1 MVQYILSK
9 DDCVRMNPFAGVQM
23 SAMEAEKM
31 TLSVV
36 EMEAHAVIDEHSH
49 PHEQI
54 GYMVEGEAEFVVD
67 GKSVRVRAGQMWR
80 LPGGVPHKVIA
91 GDGPMRAVDVFYPV
105 REDMR
110 GQWSADSGSK

>member
-1 MVQYILSK
+1 MPDYILTL
-9 DDCVRMNPFAGVQM
+9 DDCVHMSPFEGVDM
-23 SAMEAEKM
+23 HAMEAEKM

-36 EMEAHAVIDEHSH
+36 QMEPNAVIEEHSH

-54 GYMVEGEAEFVVD
+54 GYMVEGEAEFIVE
-67 GKSVRVRAGQMWR
+67 GRSYRARAGQMWR

-91 GDGPMRAVDVFYPV
+91 GDRPMRAVDVFHPI

-110 GQWSADSGSK
+110 GTWSAQSGSG

>member
-1 MVQYILSK
+1 MDSYIVNLK
-9 DDCVRMNPFAGVQM
+9 DCVAMNPFDGVGM
-23 SAMEAEKM
+23 HAFETERM

-36 EMEAHAVIDEHSH
+36 DLEPHAVIPEHSH

-54 GYMVEGEAEFVVD
+54 GYMVAGTAEFVIA
-67 GKSVRVRAGQMWR
+67 GESFQVRAGQMWR

-91 GDGPMRAVDVFYPV
+91 GDGPVRAVDVFYPV

-110 GQWSADSGSK
+110 GNKT

>member
-1 MVQYILSK
+1 MFAFIVNH
-9 DDCVRMNPFAGVQM
+9 DDCVRMNPFVGVEM
-23 SAMEAEKM
+23 HAMEAEKM

-36 EMEAHAVIDEHSH
+36 DMEPHAVIDEHRH

-54 GYMVEGEAEFVVD
+54 GYMVEGEAEFILE
-67 GKSVRVRAGQMWR
+67 GKSFHVRAGQMWR

-91 GDGPMRAVDVFYPV
+91 GDRPMRAIDVFYPV

-110 GQWSADSGSK
+110 GKET